1 MLGMSVLYV
10 LIGLQGSGKTTWASA
25 NAQRLSATVLASDSV
40 RNELVQQGQGAQ
52 AQNGDFVF
60 GIFNRRLLELLR
72 SGQNVIS
79 DATHARRAWR
89 RDEIMI
95 GRSRGVWVVGVWFDV
110 PLALCLARNAS
121 RAGSSWGDQVVP
133 EAYLREVAA
142 QFEAP
147 AVGEFD
153 EIWRLSG

>member
-1 MLGMSVLYV
+1 MPTLYI

-25 NAQRLSATVLASDSV
+25 NAQKLSATVLASDSV
-40 RNELVQQGQGAQ
+40 RNELVTQGQSTQ

-60 GIFNRRLLELLR
+60 AIFNRRLLQLIR

-79 DATHARRAWR
+79 DATHARKAWR

-95 GRSRGVWVVGVWFDV
+95 GRSRGVWVIGVWFEV
-110 PLALCLARNAS
+110 PLTVCLARNAA

-147 AVGEFD
+147 TDGEFD